1 MEKRTP
7 YRAKTFDLAGLTAI
21 WTGRSSCISSSTKGY
36 VEETNR
42 RNDKIGEILKD
53 RRVDQEEMPAYSELT
68 RGRVSALRPH
78 FVVRVDRILE
88 VLDGEAGKAG
98 LESHPA
104 RDQLRKAERS

>member
-7 YRAKTFDLAGLTAI
+7 YRAKTFDLAGLT
-21 WTGRSSCISSSTKGY
+21 GISDRTLELHFKLYEGY
-36 VEETNR
+36 VKETNR
-42 RNDKIGEILKD
+42 RNEKIGEILKD